1 MTDVHAGALV
11 WVTLTVPALVVIKH
25 ARQDLAQLRNVTQ
38 HRQPPLWVLFDQ
50 CELVDFQLGRLA
62 QNFLG
67 HADLSNVVHQSAQA
81 RLLDE
86 LTSEWGP
93 FGKQRGKSTHAIAM
107 TARIGIL
114 GINRF
119 NERAHGSAEEF
130 ALLTVH
136 AFLELHTRH
145 IGKRQAHKVADSSS
159 EVHSLMN
166 VCA

>member
-1 MTDVHAGALV
+1 MH
-11 WVTLTVPALVVIKH
+11 
-25 ARQDLAQLRNVTQ
+25 
-38 HRQPPLWVLFDQ
+38 
-50 CELVDFQLGRLA
+50 FQLGRLA

-86 LTSEWGP
+86 LTSECGP
-93 FGKQRGKSTHAIAM
+93 FGKQRCKSTHAIAVP
-107 TARIGIL
+107 ARVGIL
-114 GINRF
+114 GINRL
-119 NERAHGSAEEF
+119 NQRAHGSTKEF
-130 ALLTVH
+130 ALLTIH
-136 AFLELHTRH
+136 TLLELHARH